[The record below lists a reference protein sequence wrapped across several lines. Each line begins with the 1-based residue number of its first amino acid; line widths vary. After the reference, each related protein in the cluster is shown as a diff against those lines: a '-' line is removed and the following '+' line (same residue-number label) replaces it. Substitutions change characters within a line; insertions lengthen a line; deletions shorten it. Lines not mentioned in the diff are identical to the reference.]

1 MDSTR
6 RIYSTA
12 RTGARTVAGVRGLRG
27 QRRADGGRDGGTDD
41 PQFDRHLD
49 GSARGLAR
57 PGPGGRAIR
66 TARRGG
72 ARPRGRRSHRRGVDR
87 RSGPDRSRGSC
98 RTDARERATP
108 SAAVARAAVRRR
120 DPVTDD
126 GPAVHSSHAA
136 GRRPEAEKHR
146 LHVGDVLHVH
156 AAEAAAT
163 RARPRAGSPQ
173 PDRPVAALASSGR
186 GAHTDRRLGPVD
198 PDIARGPSAA
208 DGDRPRCVALAHR
221 PGDALARSARSGARR
236 R

>member
-12 RTGARTVAGVRGLRG
+12 RTGARTVAGARGLRG

-136 GRRPEAEKHR
+136 GWRLRR
-146 LHVGDVLHVH
+146 VLHHVARSEVLYAASFDEALPEEPAARYAEADARLSTRLVASRAAADDSSIVFPDPYGTLFTLPEVIAEVLALEGELVAH
-156 AAEAAAT
+156 AA
-163 RARPRAGSPQ
+163 G
-173 PDRPVAALASSGR
+173 
-186 GAHTDRRLGPVD
+186 
-198 PDIARGPSAA
+198 
-208 DGDRPRCVALAHR
+208 
-221 PGDALARSARSGARR
+221 
-236 R
+236 